1 MSSVTVPGGQ
11 RSPTTAMSGDCVAPG
26 RPTADAQR
34 VQERALSIN
43 ALRACDSVLSVAVA
57 TATVSRVR
65 DNVRVLLAELVAVSG
80 AVATTRSR
88 SAKIALVAGCLRSA
102 HSGEVGDEVEIAAS
116 FLAGELRQRRT
127 GVGWAALR
135 DARDLP
141 GQNTPPSDPTLSLT
155 AVDAAFA
162 RIADDGGPGSQARRA
177 AELAVLFAAATE
189 PERSFLIAL
198 VGGELRQGAQ
208 DGVMVEAIAAAAD
221 VPVADVRR
229 AFMLRGSL
237 PPIAAAAL
245 RDGVEALRA
254 VGLEVGRPVLPM
266 LAQSAPD
273 VATAL
278 AQTSQVG
285 PVALEWKL
293 DGIRVQVH
301 RVGEEVRMFTRT
313 LDDITTRVPELV
325 EAVRAL
331 DVRDVVLD
339 GEAIALDDS
348 GRPRPFQETAARTSS
363 RLDVT
368 ALRASVPVALFVF
381 DVLHHDGRDLLDAP
395 AADRQQVLEAVL
407 PEHLRVPRIV
417 TADPEEAAR
426 FFADA
431 IAHGHEGVVVKSL
444 QAPYEAGR
452 RGAGWVKVKPRHTLD
467 LVVLAAEWG
476 HGRRAGVLSNL
487 HLGARDGN
495 GGFVMLGKTFKGLTD
510 ELLAWQTELFLRLET
525 HRDGYTVYVAPE
537 AVVEIAFDGVQTSPR
552 YPGGVAL
559 RFARVL
565 RYRPD
570 KRVSDADDLD
580 AVLAIHGGI
589 QGDIQGGATA
599 P

>member
-1 MSSVTVPGGQ
+1 
-11 RSPTTAMSGDCVAPG
+11 
-26 RPTADAQR
+26 
-34 VQERALSIN
+34 
-43 ALRACDSVLSVAVA
+43 
-57 TATVSRVR
+57 
-65 DNVRVLLAELVAVSG
+65 VLLAELVAVSG
-80 AVATTRSR
+80 AVAATRSR

-102 HSGEVGDEVEIAAS
+102 SSGQVGDEVEIAAA
-116 FLAGELRQRRT
+116 FLSGELRQRRT

-135 DARDLP
+135 GARQLP
-141 GQNTPPSDPTLSLT
+141 EQHTPPSDPTLTLT
-155 AVDAAFA
+155 VVDGAFA
-162 RIADDGGPGSQARRA
+162 RIAADSGPGSQARRA

-189 PERSFLIAL
+189 PERAFLIAL

-208 DGVMVEAIAAAAD
+208 DGVMVEAIAVAAE

-245 RDGVEALRA
+245 RDGVESLRA
-254 VGLEVGRPVLPM
+254 IGLEVGRPILPM

-278 AQTSQVG
+278 AQASSVG
-285 PVALEWKL
+285 PAALEWKL
-293 DGIRVQVH
+293 DGIRVQLH
-301 RVGEEVRMFTRT
+301 RTGDEVRVFTRT
-313 LDDITTRVPELV
+313 LDDITARVPELV

-331 DVRDVVLD
+331 AVRDVVLD
-339 GEAIALDDS
+339 GEAIALDDA
-348 GRPRPFQETAARTSS
+348 GRARPFQETAARTSS

-368 ALRASVPVALFVF
+368 AQRSSVPLALFVF

-395 AADRQQVLEAVL
+395 AADRQRVLEAVL
-407 PEHLRVPRIV
+407 PDGLRVPRIV
-417 TADPEEAAR
+417 TGDAAQAAQ

-444 QAPYEAGR
+444 EAPYEAGR
-452 RGAGWVKVKPRHTLD
+452 RGVGWVKVKPRHTLD

-510 ELLAWQTELFLRLET
+510 ELLAWQTELLLRLET

-537 AVVEIAFDGVQTSPR
+537 AVVEVAFDGVQTSPR

-570 KRVSDADDLD
+570 KLASDADDLD
-580 AVLAIHGGI
+580 AVLAIHGG
-589 QGDIQGGATA
+589 AAA

>member
-11 RSPTTAMSGDCVAPG
+11 RSPATAMSGG
-26 RPTADAQR
+26 
-34 VQERALSIN
+34 
-43 ALRACDSVLSVAVA
+43 LSVALA
-57 TATVSRVR
+57 TATVGRSR
-65 DNVRVLLAELVAVSG
+65 DNVRMLFAELVDVSG
-80 AVATTRSR
+80 AVAATRSR

-116 FLAGELRQRRT
+116 FLSGELRQRRT

-141 GQNTPPSDPTLSLT
+141 GQNTPPSDQTLSLT

-208 DGVMVEAIAAAAD
+208 DGVMVEAIAAAAF

-229 AFMLRGSL
+229 AFMLSGSL

-245 RDGVEALRA
+245 REGVEALRA
-254 VGLEVGRPVLPM
+254 IGLEVGRPVLPM

-285 PVALEWKL
+285 PMALEWKL
-293 DGIRVQVH
+293 DGIRVQLH
-301 RVGEEVRMFTRT
+301 RAGEEVRVFTRT

-325 EAVRAL
+325 EAVRVL
-331 DVRDVVLD
+331 DVRNVVLD
-339 GEAIALDDS
+339 GEAIALDDA

-381 DVLHHDGRDLLDAP
+381 DVLHHHGRDLLDAP

-487 HLGARDGN
+487 HLGARDGD

-570 KRVSDADDLD
+570 KRASDADDLD
-580 AVLAIHGGI
+580 AVLAIHGGTR
-589 QGDIQGGATA
+589 GGAAA

>member
-1 MSSVTVPGGQ
+1 
-11 RSPTTAMSGDCVAPG
+11 
-26 RPTADAQR
+26 
-34 VQERALSIN
+34 
-43 ALRACDSVLSVAVA
+43 
-57 TATVSRVR
+57 
-65 DNVRVLLAELVAVSG
+65 
-80 AVATTRSR
+80 
-88 SAKIALVAGCLRSA
+88 
-102 HSGEVGDEVEIAAS
+102 
-116 FLAGELRQRRT
+116 
-127 GVGWAALR
+127 
-135 DARDLP
+135 
-141 GQNTPPSDPTLSLT
+141 
-155 AVDAAFA
+155 
-162 RIADDGGPGSQARRA
+162 
-177 AELAVLFAAATE
+177 
-189 PERSFLIAL
+189 
-198 VGGELRQGAQ
+198 
-208 DGVMVEAIAAAAD
+208 MVEAIAAAAE
-221 VPVADVRR
+221 VPLADVRR

-245 RDGVEALRA
+245 RDGVQSLRA
-254 VGLEVGRPVLPM
+254 IGLEVGRPILPM

-278 AQTSQVG
+278 AQTSQAG

-293 DGIRVQVH
+293 DGIRVQLH
-301 RVGEEVRMFTRT
+301 RAGDEIRVFTRT
-313 LDDITTRVPELV
+313 LDDITARVPELV

-339 GEAIALDDS
+339 GEAIALDDA
-348 GRPRPFQETAARTSS
+348 GRARPFQETAARTSS

-368 ALRASVPVALFVF
+368 TQRSSVPITLFVF

-395 AADRQQVLEAVL
+395 AADRQEVLEAVL
-407 PEHLRVPRIV
+407 PERLRVPRIV
-417 TADPEEAAR
+417 TDDPGEATR
-426 FFADA
+426 FFDDA

-452 RGAGWVKVKPRHTLD
+452 RGVGWVKVKPRHTLD

-487 HLGARDGN
+487 HLGARDGRDGH

-570 KRVSDADDLD
+570 KLASDADDLES
-580 AVLAIHGGI
+580 VLAIHRRP
-589 QGDIQGGATA
+589 AA

>member
-1 MSSVTVPGGQ
+1 M
-11 RSPTTAMSGDCVAPG
+11 
-26 RPTADAQR
+26 
-34 VQERALSIN
+34 
-43 ALRACDSVLSVAVA
+43 
-57 TATVSRVR
+57 
-65 DNVRVLLAELVAVSG
+65 RVLLAELVAVSG
-80 AVATTRSR
+80 AVAATRSR

-102 HSGEVGDEVEIAAS
+102 HAGPTAGELNSPVGDEVELAAA
-116 FLAGELRQRRT
+116 FLSGELRQRRT

-135 DARDLP
+135 DARDPP
-141 GQNTPPSDPTLSLT
+141 GQNTPPSDPSLSLT
-155 AVDAAFA
+155 DVDAAFA
-162 RIADDGGPGSQARRA
+162 RIAADSGPGSQARRA

-189 PERSFLIAL
+189 PERTFAIAL

-208 DGVMVEAIAAAAD
+208 DGVMVEAIAAAAE

-245 RDGVEALRA
+245 RDGVEALRDI
-254 VGLEVGRPVLPM
+254 GLEVGRPVLPM

-278 AQTSQVG
+278 AQTSQGG

-293 DGIRVQVH
+293 DGIRVQLH
-301 RVGEEVRMFTRT
+301 RAGDEVRVFTRT

-339 GEAIALDDS
+339 GEAIALDDA

-363 RLDVT
+363 RLDVA
-368 ALRASVPVALFVF
+368 ALRSSVPVALFVF

-395 AADRQQVLEAVL
+395 ATDRQQVLEAVL

-417 TADPEEAAR
+417 TADPQEAAR

-444 QAPYEAGR
+444 QAPYDAGR
-452 RGAGWVKVKPRHTLD
+452 RGVGWVKVKPRHTLD

-487 HLGARDGN
+487 HLGARDGRDGQ

-525 HRDGYTVYVAPE
+525 HRDAYTVYVAPE

-570 KRVSDADDLD
+570 KRASDADDLD
-580 AVLAIHGGI
+580 AVLAIHSGNPGG
-589 QGDIQGGATA
+589 TA
-599 P
+599 PP

>member
-1 MSSVTVPGGQ
+1 M
-11 RSPTTAMSGDCVAPG
+11 
-26 RPTADAQR
+26 
-34 VQERALSIN
+34 
-43 ALRACDSVLSVAVA
+43 
-57 TATVSRVR
+57 
-65 DNVRVLLAELVAVSG
+65 LLAELVAVSG
-80 AVATTRSR
+80 AVAATRSR

-102 HSGEVGDEVEIAAS
+102 HAGQAASELSDPIGDEVEIAAA
-116 FLAGELRQRRT
+116 FLSGELRQRRT

-135 DARDLP
+135 DARDPP
-141 GQNTPPSDPTLSLT
+141 GQHIPPSDPTLTLT

-162 RIADDGGPGSQARRA
+162 RIAADSGPGSQARRG

-189 PERSFLIAL
+189 PERALLIAL

-208 DGVMVEAIAAAAD
+208 DGVMVEAIAAAAE
-221 VPVADVRR
+221 VPVVDVRR

-237 PPIAAAAL
+237 PPIAAGAL

-254 VGLEVGRPVLPM
+254 IGLEVGRPVLPM

-278 AQTSQVG
+278 AQSSQGG

-293 DGIRVQVH
+293 DGIRVQLH
-301 RVGEEVRMFTRT
+301 RAGDEVRVFSRT

-325 EAVRAL
+325 EAVGAL
-331 DVRDVVLD
+331 AVRDVVLD
-339 GEAIALDDS
+339 GEAIALDDA

-363 RLDVT
+363 RLDVS

-381 DVLHHDGRDLLDAP
+381 DVLHHDGRDLLEAP
-395 AADRQQVLEAVL
+395 AADRQRVLEAVL

-431 IAHGHEGVVVKSL
+431 IAHGHEGVVVKSV

-467 LVVLAAEWG
+467 LVVLAVEWG

-570 KRVSDADDLD
+570 KRASDADDLD
-580 AVLAIHGGI
+580 AVRAIH
-589 QGDIQGGATA
+589 GGATA

>member
-1 MSSVTVPGGQ
+1 
-11 RSPTTAMSGDCVAPG
+11 
-26 RPTADAQR
+26 
-34 VQERALSIN
+34 
-43 ALRACDSVLSVAVA
+43 
-57 TATVSRVR
+57 
-65 DNVRVLLAELVAVSG
+65 VLLAELVAVSG
-80 AVATTRSR
+80 GVAATRSR

-102 HSGEVGDEVEIAAS
+102 HDGEAAGQLSGQADEVEIAAA
-116 FLAGELRQRRT
+116 FLSGELRQRRT

-141 GQNTPPSDPTLSLT
+141 GPNSPASDPTLSLT

-162 RIADDGGPGSQARRA
+162 RIAADAGTGSQARRA
-177 AELAVLFAAATE
+177 IELRALFAAATE
-189 PERSFLIAL
+189 PERDFLIAL

-208 DGVMVEAIAAAAD
+208 DGVMVEAIAAAAE

-245 RDGVEALRA
+245 RDGVGALRA

-278 AQTSQVG
+278 AQISQG
-285 PVALEWKL
+285 GAVALEWKL
-293 DGIRVQVH
+293 DGIRVQLH
-301 RVGEEVRMFTRT
+301 RAGDEVRVFTRT

-339 GEAIALDDS
+339 GEAIALDDA
-348 GRPRPFQETAARTSS
+348 GRPRPFQQTAARTSS
-363 RLDVT
+363 RLDVS
-368 ALRASVPVALFVF
+368 ASRASVPVELFVF

-395 AADRQQVLEAVL
+395 AAQRQEVLEAIL
-407 PEHLRVPRIV
+407 PERLRVRRIV
-417 TADPEEAAR
+417 TADPQEAAE
-426 FFADA
+426 FFAEA
-431 IAHGHEGVVVKSL
+431 IAHGHEGAVVKSL
-444 QAPYEAGR
+444 QAPYDAGR
-452 RGAGWVKVKPRHTLD
+452 RGVGWVKVKPRHTLD

-487 HLGARDGN
+487 HLGARDGR

-525 HRDGYTVYVAPE
+525 HRDSYTVYVAPE
-537 AVVEIAFDGVQTSPR
+537 VVVEIAFDGVQTSPR

-570 KRVSDADDLD
+570 KQASDADDLD
-580 AVLAIHGGI
+580 AVLAIHR
-589 QGDIQGGATA
+589 GATA
-599 P
+599 

>member
-1 MSSVTVPGGQ
+1 
-11 RSPTTAMSGDCVAPG
+11 
-26 RPTADAQR
+26 
-34 VQERALSIN
+34 
-43 ALRACDSVLSVAVA
+43 
-57 TATVSRVR
+57 
-65 DNVRVLLAELVAVSG
+65 VLLAELVAVSG
-80 AVATTRSR
+80 AVAATRSR
-88 SAKIALVAGCLRSA
+88 SAKIALVADCLRTA
-102 HSGEVGDEVEIAAS
+102 HGGDAGHQPTDPRGDQVEIAAAYLS
-116 FLAGELRQRRT
+116 GDLRQRRT
-127 GVGWAALR
+127 GIGWAALR
-135 DARDLP
+135 DARGLP
-141 GQNTPPSDPTLSLT
+141 GHSNAPSDPSLT
-155 AVDAAFA
+155 LTVVDAAFD
-162 RIADDGGPGSQARRA
+162 RIAADSGPGSGARGA
-177 AELAVLFAAATE
+177 AELGSLFAAANE
-189 PERSFLIAL
+189 PERDFLGAL

-208 DGVMVEAIAAAAD
+208 DGVMVEAIARAAG

-245 RDGVEALRA
+245 GEGVESLRA
-254 VGLEVGRPVLPM
+254 VGLEVGRPIMPM

-273 VATAL
+273 VAQAL
-278 AQTSQVG
+278 AQTSPAG

-301 RVGEEVRMFTRT
+301 RAGDEVAIFTRT
-313 LDDITTRVPELV
+313 LDDITARVPELV
-325 EAVRAL
+325 EATLAL

-339 GEAIALDDS
+339 GEAIALDDA

-368 ALRASVPVALFVF
+368 TLRSSVPLTMFIF
-381 DVLHHDGRDLLDAP
+381 DVLHHDGHDLLDAT
-395 AADRQQVLEAVL
+395 AADRQKVLDAVL
-407 PEHLRVPRIV
+407 PQNLRVPRIV
-417 TADPEEAAR
+417 TDDPAQASS

-444 QAPYEAGR
+444 EAPYEAGR
-452 RGAGWVKVKPRHTLD
+452 RGVGWVKVKPRHTLD
-467 LVVLAAEWG
+467 LVVLAVEWG
-476 HGRRAGVLSNL
+476 HGRRAGLLSNL

-525 HRDGYTVYVAPE
+525 HHDAYTVYVRPQ

-570 KRVSDADDLD
+570 KRAEDADDLD
-580 AVLAIHGGI
+580 SVLAIRAGI
-589 QGDIQGGATA
+589 PGPEA
-599 P
+599 

>member
-1 MSSVTVPGGQ
+1 M
-11 RSPTTAMSGDCVAPG
+11 
-26 RPTADAQR
+26 
-34 VQERALSIN
+34 
-43 ALRACDSVLSVAVA
+43 
-57 TATVSRVR
+57 
-65 DNVRVLLAELVAVSG
+65 LLAELVAVSG
-80 AVATTRSR
+80 AVAATRSR

-102 HSGEVGDEVEIAAS
+102 HNHQAADHLGDEVEIAAA
-116 FLAGELRQRRT
+116 FLSGELRQRRT

-135 DARDLP
+135 GARDSE
-141 GQNTPPSDPTLSLT
+141 GNTPPSDPTLTLSF
-155 AVDAAFA
+155 VDGAFA
-162 RIADDGGPGSQARRA
+162 RIAADSGPGSQARRA
-177 AELAVLFAAATE
+177 AELGVLFAAATE
-189 PERSFLIAL
+189 AERAFLIAL

-208 DGVMVEAIAAAAD
+208 DGVMVEAIAVAAD
-221 VPVADVRR
+221 VPLVDVRR
-229 AFMLRGSL
+229 AFMLRGAL

-245 RDGVEALRA
+245 RDGVESLRA
-254 VGLEVGRPVLPM
+254 IGLEVGRPILPM

-273 VATAL
+273 VASAL
-278 AQTSQVG
+278 SQTSQTG

-293 DGIRVQVH
+293 DGIRVQLH
-301 RVGEEVRMFTRT
+301 RTGDEVRVFTRT
-313 LDDITTRVPELV
+313 LDDITERVPELV
-325 EAVRAL
+325 DAARALAVRA
-331 DVRDVVLD
+331 VVLD
-339 GEAIALDDS
+339 GEAIALDDA

-363 RLDVT
+363 RLDVAT
-368 ALRASVPVALFVF
+368 LRSSVPLALFVF

-395 AADRQQVLEAVL
+395 AADRQRVLEAVL
-407 PEHLRVPRIV
+407 PDRLRVPRIV
-417 TADPEEAAR
+417 TDDPAAAGR

-452 RGAGWVKVKPRHTLD
+452 RGVGWVKVKPRHTLD

-487 HLGARDGN
+487 HLGARDGS

-537 AVVEIAFDGVQTSPR
+537 AVVEIAFDGVQSSPR

-570 KRVSDADDLD
+570 KLARDADDLD
-580 AVLAIHGGI
+580 AVLAIHAGRAA
-589 QGDIQGGATA
+589 Q
-599 P
+599 

>member
-1 MSSVTVPGGQ
+1 VIPAHVV
-11 RSPTTAMSGDCVAPG
+11 GD
-26 RPTADAQR
+26 
-34 VQERALSIN
+34 RAWG
-43 ALRACDSVLSVAVA
+43 
-57 TATVSRVR
+57 ATVTGDSHVRRSRE
-65 DNVRVLLAELVAVSG
+65 NVRRSRENVSRSRENVSRSRENVGVLLAELVAVSS
-80 AVATTRSR
+80 AVAATRSR

-102 HSGEVGDEVEIAAS
+102 HDAQDGDEVEIAAAYLS
-116 FLAGELRQRRT
+116 GELRQRRT

-135 DARDLP
+135 GARDLP
-141 GQNTPPSDPTLSLT
+141 EQNAPPSDPTLSLT
-155 AVDAAFA
+155 FVDAAFA
-162 RIADDGGPGSQARRA
+162 RIAADSGPGSQARRA
-177 AELAVLFAAATE
+177 AELGVLFAAATE
-189 PERSFLIAL
+189 PERDFLIAL

-208 DGVMVEAIAAAAD
+208 DGVMVEAIAAAAE
-221 VPVADVRR
+221 VPLADVRR

-245 RDGVEALRA
+245 RDGVESLRA
-254 VGLEVGRPVLPM
+254 IGLEVGRPILPM

-273 VATAL
+273 VAAAL
-278 AQTSQVG
+278 AQTSQAG

-293 DGIRVQVH
+293 DGIRVQLHRAGDEVH
-301 RVGEEVRMFTRT
+301 VFTRT
-313 LDDITTRVPELV
+313 LDDITARVPELV
-325 EAVRAL
+325 EAARAL
-331 DVRDVVLD
+331 AVRDVVLD

-363 RLDVT
+363 RLDVG
-368 ALRASVPVALFVF
+368 ALRSSVPVTLFVF

-395 AADRQQVLEAVL
+395 AADRQQVLEAIL
-407 PEHLRVPRIV
+407 PERLRVPRIV
-417 TADPEEAAR
+417 TDDPAEATR
-426 FFADA
+426 FFDDA

-444 QAPYEAGR
+444 RAPYEAGR
-452 RGAGWVKVKPRHTLD
+452 RGTGWVKVKPRHTLD

-487 HLGARDGN
+487 HLGARDGRDGH

-570 KRVSDADDLD
+570 KRASDADDLD
-580 AVLAIHGGI
+580 AVLAIHGGV
-589 QGDIQGGATA
+589 GPAKA

>member
-1 MSSVTVPGGQ
+1 
-11 RSPTTAMSGDCVAPG
+11 
-26 RPTADAQR
+26 
-34 VQERALSIN
+34 
-43 ALRACDSVLSVAVA
+43 
-57 TATVSRVR
+57 
-65 DNVRVLLAELVAVSG
+65 VLLAELVAVSG
-80 AVATTRSR
+80 AVAATRSR
-88 SAKIALVAGCLRSA
+88 SAKIALVAGCLRA
-102 HSGEVGDEVEIAAS
+102 ARGPDDEVEIAAA
-116 FLAGELRQRRT
+116 FLSGDLRQRRT

-135 DARDLP
+135 GARDLP
-141 GQNTPPSDPTLSLT
+141 ERHAPASDPTLTLT
-155 AVDAAFA
+155 FVDDAFA
-162 RIADDGGPGSQARRA
+162 RIAADSGSGSQARRA
-177 AELAVLFAAATE
+177 AELGLLFAAATA
-189 PERSFLIAL
+189 PERVFLGAL

-208 DGVMVEAIAAAAD
+208 DGVMVEAIAVAAD
-221 VPVADVRR
+221 VPAADVRR
-229 AFMLRGSL
+229 AFMLCGAL

-245 RDGVEALRA
+245 RDGVASLRA
-254 VGLEVGRPVLPM
+254 VGLEVGRPILPM

-273 VATAL
+273 VTQAL
-278 AQTSQVG
+278 AQTSQTEPG
-285 PVALEWKL
+285 SPARPVALEWKL

-301 RVGEEVRMFTRT
+301 RAGDEVRVFTRT
-313 LDDITTRVPELV
+313 LDDITARVPELV
-325 EAVRAL
+325 EEVRAL
-331 DVRDVVLD
+331 GVRAVVLD
-339 GEAIALDDS
+339 GEAIALDDA

-363 RLDVT
+363 HLEVA
-368 ALRASVPVALFVF
+368 ALRSSVPLALFVF
-381 DVLHHDGRDLLDAP
+381 DVLHHDGRDLLDAS

-407 PEHLRVPRIV
+407 PETLRVPRIV
-417 TADPEEAAR
+417 TDDPVEAAR

-444 QAPYEAGR
+444 QATYEAGR

-487 HLGARDGN
+487 HLGARDGA

-510 ELLAWQTELFLRLET
+510 ELLAWQTQLFLRLET
-525 HRDGYTVYVAPE
+525 HRDGYTVYVSPE

-570 KRVSDADDLD
+570 KPASEADDLD
-580 AVLAIHGGI
+580 AVLAIHGGAAALAI
-589 QGDIQGGATA
+589 HGGAAA

>member
-1 MSSVTVPGGQ
+1 
-11 RSPTTAMSGDCVAPG
+11 
-26 RPTADAQR
+26 
-34 VQERALSIN
+34 
-43 ALRACDSVLSVAVA
+43 LSVAA
-57 TATVSRVR
+57 STAVVSRCR
-65 DNVRVLLAELVAVSG
+65 DNERVLLAELVAVSG
-80 AVATTRSR
+80 AVAATRSR

-102 HSGEVGDEVEIAAS
+102 HSDKVARQVGDQDGDEVEIAAA
-116 FLAGELRQRRT
+116 FLSGDLRQRRT

-135 DARDLP
+135 DARDRPERSAPL
-141 GQNTPPSDPTLSLT
+141 SDPTLSLF

-162 RIADDGGPGSQARRA
+162 RIAADSGAGSQGRRA
-177 AELAVLFAAATE
+177 AELGALFAAATE
-189 PERSFLIAL
+189 PEQSFLIAL

-208 DGVMVEAIAAAAD
+208 DGVMVEAIAAAAE
-221 VPVADVRR
+221 VPVAEVRR

-245 RDGVEALRA
+245 RDGVETLRA
-254 VGLEVGRPVLPM
+254 IGLEVGRPILPM

-278 AQTSQVG
+278 AQTSEAR

-293 DGIRVQVH
+293 DGIRVQLH
-301 RVGEEVRMFTRT
+301 RAGDEVRVFTRT
-313 LDDITTRVPELV
+313 LDDITARVPELV
-325 EAVRAL
+325 EAVRSLA
-331 DVRDVVLD
+331 VRDVVLD
-339 GEAIALDDS
+339 GEAIALDEA

-368 ALRASVPVALFVF
+368 ALRSSVPIMLFVF

-395 AADRQQVLEAVL
+395 AADRQEVLEAVL
-407 PEHLRVPRIV
+407 PERLRVPRIV
-417 TADPEEAAR
+417 TDDPAEATR
-426 FFADA
+426 FFDDA

-467 LVVLAAEWG
+467 LVVLAVEWG

-570 KRVSDADDLD
+570 KRASDADELD
-580 AVLAIHGGI
+580 AVLAIHSGS
-589 QGDIQGGATA
+589 AA
-599 P
+599 S

>member
-1 MSSVTVPGGQ
+1 MSGIVGSSRRLS
-11 RSPTTAMSGDCVAPG
+11 RSP
-26 RPTADAQR
+26 
-34 VQERALSIN
+34 
-43 ALRACDSVLSVAVA
+43 
-57 TATVSRVR
+57 ATVLVSRCH
-65 DNVRVLLAELVAVSG
+65 DNDLVLLAELVAVSG
-80 AVATTRSR
+80 AVASTRSR

-102 HSGEVGDEVEIAAS
+102 YAGRADEVEIAAA
-116 FLAGELRQRRT
+116 FLSGELRQRRT
-127 GVGWAALR
+127 GIGWAALR
-135 DARDLP
+135 DVREHP
-141 GQNTPPSDPTLSLT
+141 KGNTSPSGPTLSLT

-162 RIADDGGPGSQARRA
+162 RVAADSGPGSQARRA

-189 PERSFLIAL
+189 PEGSFLIAL

-221 VPVADVRR
+221 VPVSDVRR

-254 VGLEVGRPVLPM
+254 IGLEVGRPVLPM

-273 VATAL
+273 VVTAL
-278 AQTSQVG
+278 TQNSQG
-285 PVALEWKL
+285 SPVALEWKL
-293 DGIRVQVH
+293 DGIRVQLH
-301 RVGEEVRMFTRT
+301 RAGDDVRVFTRT
-313 LDDITTRVPELV
+313 LDDITARVPELV
-325 EAVRAL
+325 EAVHAL
-331 DVRDVVLD
+331 AVRDVVLD
-339 GEAIALDDS
+339 GEAIALDDA

-363 RLDVT
+363 RLDVA
-368 ALRASVPVALFVF
+368 ALQASVPVALFVF
-381 DVLHHDGRDLLDAP
+381 DVLHQDGRDLLDAP

-417 TADPEEAAR
+417 TADPQEATR
-426 FFADA
+426 FFGDA

-487 HLGARDGN
+487 HLGARDAN

-510 ELLAWQTELFLRLET
+510 ELLAWQTELFLSLET
-525 HRDGYTVYVAPE
+525 HRDSYTVYVAPE

-570 KRVSDADDLD
+570 KRASDADDLD
-580 AVLAIHGGI
+580 AVLAIR
-589 QGDIQGGATA
+589 GGARA
-599 P
+599 G

>member
-162 RIADDGGPGSQARRA
+162 RSADDGGPGSQARRA

-221 VPVADVRR
+221 VPVSDVRR

-237 PPIAAAAL
+237 PPIAAAVL

-254 VGLEVGRPVLPM
+254 IGLEVGRPVLPM

-273 VATAL
+273 VVTAL
-278 AQTSQVG
+278 TQNSQG
-285 PVALEWKL
+285 SPVALEWKL
-293 DGIRVQVH
+293 DGIRVQLH
-301 RVGEEVRMFTRT
+301 RAGDDVRVFTRT
-313 LDDITTRVPELV
+313 LDDITARVPELV
-325 EAVRAL
+325 EAVHAL
-331 DVRDVVLD
+331 AVRDVVLD
-339 GEAIALDDS
+339 GEAIALDDA

-363 RLDVT
+363 RLDVA
-368 ALRASVPVALFVF
+368 ALQAS
-381 DVLHHDGRDLLDAP
+381 DA
-395 AADRQQVLEAVL
+395 V
-407 PEHLRVPRIV
+407 
-417 TADPEEAAR
+417 
-426 FFADA
+426 
-431 IAHGHEGVVVKSL
+431 AHGHECVVGKSL

-487 HLGARDGN
+487 HLGARDAN

-510 ELLAWQTELFLRLET
+510 ELLAWHTDLFLSLET
-525 HRDGYTVYVAPE
+525 HRDSYTVYVAPE

-570 KRVSDADDLD
+570 KRASDADDLD
-580 AVLAIHGGI
+580 AVLAIR
-589 QGDIQGGATA
+589 GGARA
-599 P
+599 G

>member
-1 MSSVTVPGGQ
+1 
-11 RSPTTAMSGDCVAPG
+11 
-26 RPTADAQR
+26 
-34 VQERALSIN
+34 
-43 ALRACDSVLSVAVA
+43 
-57 TATVSRVR
+57 
-65 DNVRVLLAELVAVSG
+65 VLLAEVVAVSG
-80 AVATTRSR
+80 AVAATRSR
-88 SAKIALVAGCLRSA
+88 SAKIAFVAECLRAA
-102 HSGEVGDEVEIAAS
+102 HGDPIGDEVEVAAA
-116 FLAGELRQRRT
+116 FLSGELRQRRT

-135 DARDLP
+135 DARGLP
-141 GQNTPPSDPTLSLT
+141 GASTSPSDPTLTLT

-162 RIADDGGPGSQARRA
+162 RIAADSGPGSQARRA
-177 AELAVLFAAATE
+177 AELGLLFAAATE
-189 PERSFLIAL
+189 PEREFLIGL

-208 DGVMVEAIAAAAD
+208 DGVMTEAIAAAAD

-245 RDGVEALRA
+245 REGVEALRA
-254 VGLEVGRPVLPM
+254 ARLEVGRPVLPM

-278 AQTSQVG
+278 AQTSRGG

-293 DGIRVQVH
+293 DGVRVQLHRAGDEVH
-301 RVGEEVRMFTRT
+301 VFTRT

-331 DVRDVVLD
+331 VVRDVVLD
-339 GEAIALDDS
+339 GEAIALDDA
-348 GRPRPFQETAARTSS
+348 GRPRPFQETAARAGSS
-363 RLDVT
+363 LDVT
-368 ALRASVPVALFVF
+368 ALRSSVPLALFVF
-381 DVLHHDGRDLLDAP
+381 DLLHHDGRDLLDAP
-395 AADRQQVLEAVL
+395 ATDRQRVLDVLL
-407 PEHLRVPRIV
+407 PEPLRVPRIV
-417 TADPEEAAR
+417 TDDPDEASR

-452 RGAGWVKVKPRHTLD
+452 RGVGWVKVKPRHTLD

-487 HLGARDGN
+487 HLGARDGS

-525 HRDGYTVYVAPE
+525 HRDGHTVYVAPE

-570 KRVSDADDLD
+570 KRASDADDID
-580 AVLAIHGGI
+580 AVLAIHGG
-589 QGDIQGGATA
+589 AA
-599 P
+599 PR

>member
-1 MSSVTVPGGQ
+1 VGAGDRRSLRRRGTVGPA
-11 RSPTTAMSGDCVAPG
+11 RK
-26 RPTADAQR
+26 
-34 VQERALSIN
+34 
-43 ALRACDSVLSVAVA
+43 
-57 TATVSRVR
+57 
-65 DNVRVLLAELVAVSG
+65 NVRVLLAELVAVSG
-80 AVATTRSR
+80 AVAATRSR
-88 SAKIALVAGCLRSA
+88 SAKIALIAGCLRSA
-102 HSGEVGDEVEIAAS
+102 HSDKVAGQLRGRDGDEVEIAAAYLS
-116 FLAGELRQRRT
+116 GELRQRRT

-135 DARDLP
+135 SASERP
-141 GQNTPPSDPTLSLT
+141 VQNIRPSGPTLSLT
-155 AVDAAFA
+155 VVDAAFA
-162 RIADDGGPGSQARRA
+162 RIAADSGPGSQARRA
-177 AELAVLFAAATE
+177 AELAVLFTAATE

-208 DGVMVEAIAAAAD
+208 DGVMVEAIAAAAE
-221 VPVADVRR
+221 VPLADIRR

-245 RDGVEALRA
+245 RDGVETLRA
-254 VGLEVGRPVLPM
+254 IGLEVGRPILPM

-278 AQTSQVG
+278 AQTSQAG

-293 DGIRVQVH
+293 DGIRVQLHRAGNEVH
-301 RVGEEVRMFTRT
+301 VFTRT

-339 GEAIALDDS
+339 GEAIALDNA
-348 GRPRPFQETAARTSS
+348 GRARPFQETAARTSS

-368 ALRASVPVALFVF
+368 TQRSSVPITLFVF

-395 AADRQQVLEAVL
+395 AAARQEVLEAIL
-407 PEHLRVPRIV
+407 PDRLRVPRIV
-417 TADPEEAAR
+417 TDDPAEATR
-426 FFADA
+426 FFDDA

-452 RGAGWVKVKPRHTLD
+452 RGVGWVKVKPRHTLD
-467 LVVLAAEWG
+467 LVVLAVEWG

-487 HLGARDGN
+487 HLGARDGK

-570 KRVSDADDLD
+570 KLASDADDLD
-580 AVLAIHGGI
+580 SVLAIHRGPP
-589 QGDIQGGATA
+589 A

>member
-1 MSSVTVPGGQ
+1 MSSVIARGGQ
-11 RSPTTAMSGDCVAPG
+11 RSPATAMFGGCRSLP
-26 RPTADAQR
+26 RQ
-34 VQERALSIN
+34 L
-43 ALRACDSVLSVAVA
+43 LSVAAA
-57 TATVSRVR
+57 TTTVGRCR
-65 DNVRVLLAELVAVSG
+65 DNDHVLLAELVAVSG
-80 AVATTRSR
+80 AVAATRSR

-102 HSGEVGDEVEIAAS
+102 HNHQAADHLGDEVEIAAA
-116 FLAGELRQRRT
+116 FLSGELRQRRT

-135 DARDLP
+135 GARDSE
-141 GQNTPPSDPTLSLT
+141 GNTPPSDPTLTLSF
-155 AVDAAFA
+155 VDGAFA
-162 RIADDGGPGSQARRA
+162 RIAADSGSGSQARRA
-177 AELAVLFAAATE
+177 AELGVLFAAATE
-189 PERSFLIAL
+189 AERAFLIAL

-208 DGVMVEAIAAAAD
+208 DGVMVEAIAVAAD
-221 VPVADVRR
+221 VPLVDVRR
-229 AFMLRGSL
+229 AFMLRGAL

-245 RDGVEALRA
+245 RDGVESLRA
-254 VGLEVGRPVLPM
+254 IGLEVGRPILPM

-273 VATAL
+273 VASAL
-278 AQTSQVG
+278 SQTG

-293 DGIRVQVH
+293 DGIRVQLH
-301 RVGEEVRMFTRT
+301 RTGDEVRVFTRT
-313 LDDITTRVPELV
+313 LDDITERVPELV
-325 EAVRAL
+325 DAARALAVRA
-331 DVRDVVLD
+331 VVLD
-339 GEAIALDDS
+339 GEAIALDGA

-363 RLDVT
+363 RLDVAT
-368 ALRASVPVALFVF
+368 LRSSVPLALFVF

-395 AADRQQVLEAVL
+395 AADRQRVLEAVL
-407 PEHLRVPRIV
+407 PDRLRVPRIV
-417 TADPEEAAR
+417 TDDPAAAGR

-452 RGAGWVKVKPRHTLD
+452 RGVGWVKVKPRHTLD

-487 HLGARDGN
+487 HLGARDGS

-510 ELLAWQTELFLRLET
+510 QLLAWQTELFLRLET

-537 AVVEIAFDGVQTSPR
+537 AVVEIAFDGVQSSPR

-570 KRVSDADDLD
+570 KLTRDADDLD
-580 AVLAIHGGI
+580 AVLAIHAGR
-589 QGDIQGGATA
+589 AA
-599 P
+599 E

>member
-1 MSSVTVPGGQ
+1 MSGT
-11 RSPTTAMSGDCVAPG
+11 RSPTPNEIVG
-26 RPTADAQR
+26 R
-34 VQERALSIN
+34 
-43 ALRACDSVLSVAVA
+43 CGH
-57 TATVSRVR
+57 
-65 DNVRVLLAELVAVSG
+65 NVHVLLAEVVVVSG
-80 AVATTRSR
+80 AVAATRSR
-88 SAKIALVAGCLRSA
+88 SAKIALVAECLRSA
-102 HSGEVGDEVEIAAS
+102 DSDPADEVEIAAA
-116 FLAGELRQRRT
+116 FLSGELRQRRT
-127 GVGWAALR
+127 GIGWAALR
-135 DARDLP
+135 GARDAP
-141 GQNTPPSDPTLSLT
+141 VQNTPPSDPTLTLT
-155 AVDAAFA
+155 VVDAALA
-162 RIADDGGPGSQARRA
+162 RIAADSGPGSQARRA
-177 AELAVLFAAATE
+177 AELGALFAAATE
-189 PERSFLIAL
+189 PERAFLGAL
-198 VGGELRQGAQ
+198 IGGELRQGAQ
-208 DGVMVEAIAAAAD
+208 DGIMIEAIASAAE

-229 AFMLRGSL
+229 AFMLRGAL
-237 PPIAAAAL
+237 PPIAVAAL
-245 RDGVEALRA
+245 RDGVESLRA
-254 VGLEVGRPVLPM
+254 IGLEVGRPILPM

-273 VATAL
+273 VVQAL
-278 AQTSQVG
+278 AQTSPTG

-301 RVGEEVRMFTRT
+301 RSGDEVRVFTRT
-313 LDDITTRVPELV
+313 LDDITARVPELV

-339 GEAIALDDS
+339 GEAIALDDA

-363 RLDVT
+363 RLEVA
-368 ALRASVPVALFVF
+368 ALRSSVPLALFVF

-395 AADRQQVLEAVL
+395 AADRQRVLDAVL
-407 PEHLRVPRIV
+407 PDHLRVPRLV
-417 TADPEEAAR
+417 TDDPAEATR

-452 RGAGWVKVKPRHTLD
+452 RGVGWVKVKPRHTLD

-570 KRVSDADDLD
+570 KRASDADDLD
-580 AVLAIHGGI
+580 AVLAIHGGT
-589 QGDIQGGATA
+589 TA
-599 P
+599 R

>member
-1 MSSVTVPGGQ
+1 MQ
-11 RSPTTAMSGDCVAPG
+11 
-26 RPTADAQR
+26 
-34 VQERALSIN
+34 
-43 ALRACDSVLSVAVA
+43 
-57 TATVSRVR
+57 
-65 DNVRVLLAELVAVSG
+65 VLLAELVAVSG
-80 AVATTRSR
+80 AVAATRSR

-102 HSGEVGDEVEIAAS
+102 HSHQVAGQVDEVEIAAA
-116 FLAGELRQRRT
+116 FLSGELRQRRT

-135 DARDLP
+135 GARDLP
-141 GQNTPPSDPTLSLT
+141 ERNAPPSDPTLTLT
-155 AVDAAFA
+155 VVDAAFA
-162 RIADDGGPGSQARRA
+162 RIAADSGAGSQARRA
-177 AELAVLFAAATE
+177 AELGVLFAAATE
-189 PERSFLIAL
+189 PERAFLIAL

-208 DGVMVEAIAAAAD
+208 DGVMVGAIAAAAD
-221 VPVADVRR
+221 VPLSDVRR
-229 AFMLRGSL
+229 AFMLRGAL

-245 RDGVEALRA
+245 RDGAESLRA
-254 VGLEVGRPVLPM
+254 VGLEVGRPILPM

-273 VATAL
+273 VASAL
-278 AQTSQVG
+278 AQTSSVG
-285 PVALEWKL
+285 PAALEWKL
-293 DGIRVQVH
+293 DGIRVQLH
-301 RVGEEVRMFTRT
+301 RAGDEVRVFTRT
-313 LDDITTRVPELV
+313 LDDITARVPELV

-331 DVRDVVLD
+331 AVRDVVLD
-339 GEAIALDDS
+339 GEAIALDDA

-363 RLDVT
+363 RLEVAT
-368 ALRASVPVALFVF
+368 LRSSVPLALFVF
-381 DVLHHDGRDLLDAP
+381 DVLHSDGRDLLDAP
-395 AADRQQVLEAVL
+395 AARRQEVLETVL
-407 PEHLRVPRIV
+407 PERLRVPRIV
-417 TADPEEAAR
+417 TEDPAEATR

-452 RGAGWVKVKPRHTLD
+452 RGVGWVKVKPRHTLD

-552 YPGGVAL
+552 YLGGVAL

-570 KRVSDADDLD
+570 KLASDADDLD
-580 AVLAIHGGI
+580 AVLAIHGGHTP
-589 QGDIQGGATA
+589 Q
-599 P
+599 

>member
-1 MSSVTVPGGQ
+1 MW
-11 RSPTTAMSGDCVAPG
+11 
-26 RPTADAQR
+26 
-34 VQERALSIN
+34 
-43 ALRACDSVLSVAVA
+43 
-57 TATVSRVR
+57 
-65 DNVRVLLAELVAVSG
+65 VLLAELVDVSG
-80 AVATTRSR
+80 AVAETRSR

-102 HSGEVGDEVEIAAS
+102 HGDKVASHDGDEVEIAAA
-116 FLAGELRQRRT
+116 FLSGELRQRRT

-135 DARDLP
+135 GARERP
-141 GQNTPPSDPTLSLT
+141 VRNTTPSDPTLSLT
-155 AVDAAFA
+155 AVDAVFA
-162 RIADDGGPGSQARRA
+162 RIAADSGAGSQARRA
-177 AELAVLFAAATE
+177 AELAVLFDAATE
-189 PERSFLIAL
+189 PERPFLIAL

-208 DGVMVEAIAAAAD
+208 DGVMVEAIAAAAE
-221 VPVADVRR
+221 VPLADVRR

-237 PPIAAAAL
+237 PPIAATAL
-245 RDGVEALRA
+245 RDGVESLRA
-254 VGLEVGRPVLPM
+254 IGLEVGRPILPM

-278 AQTSQVG
+278 AQTSPGG
-285 PVALEWKL
+285 PVAMEWKL
-293 DGIRVQVH
+293 DGIRVQLH
-301 RVGEEVRMFTRT
+301 RAGDEVRVFTRT
-313 LDDITTRVPELV
+313 LDDITARVPELV
-325 EAVRAL
+325 EEVRSL

-339 GEAIALDDS
+339 GEAIALDGD
-348 GRPRPFQETAARTSS
+348 GRARPFQETAARTSS

-368 ALRASVPVALFVF
+368 TLRSSVPITLFVF

-395 AADRQQVLEAVL
+395 AAERQEVLDAVL
-407 PEHLRVPRIV
+407 PERLRVPRLV
-417 TADPEEAAR
+417 TDDPGEATR
-426 FFADA
+426 FFDDA

-444 QAPYEAGR
+444 RAPYEAGR
-452 RGAGWVKVKPRHTLD
+452 RGVGWVKVKPRHTLD

-487 HLGARDGN
+487 HLGARDGRDGR

-570 KRVSDADDLD
+570 KLASDADDLD
-580 AVLAIHGGI
+580 SVLAIHRGP
-589 QGDIQGGATA
+589 AA
-599 P
+599 L